1 MIISNNMYSY
11 ILILLVVLSFTLNPY
26 FKKSASKNVSSTEF
40 LIVYHFIASAIILV
54 YIGYQIYTKKCSIY
68 CFKKL
73 NKTDYFWT
81 IMACLTGVSGA
92 LILMHLI
99 KIEDVSFIIPNIQG
113 IVIALSTLIGV
124 CIFNESMDKLKICG
138 ILLVIMGVFVINYSR
153 IKVKN
158 I

>member
-11 ILILLVVLSFTLNPY
+11 VLILLVVVSFTLNPY

-54 YIGYQIYTKKCSIY
+54 YIGYQIYTKQCSIY

-81 IMACLTGVSGA
+81 LMACITGVSGA
-92 LILMHLI
+92 LLLMHLI
-99 KIEDVSFIIPNIQG
+99 KLEDVSFIIPNIQG
-113 IVIALSTLIGV
+113 IVITLSALIGV
-124 CIFNESMDKLKICG
+124 FIFNESINKSKICG
-138 ILLVIMGVFVINYSR
+138 IILVIMGVFIINYSR

-158 I
+158 K